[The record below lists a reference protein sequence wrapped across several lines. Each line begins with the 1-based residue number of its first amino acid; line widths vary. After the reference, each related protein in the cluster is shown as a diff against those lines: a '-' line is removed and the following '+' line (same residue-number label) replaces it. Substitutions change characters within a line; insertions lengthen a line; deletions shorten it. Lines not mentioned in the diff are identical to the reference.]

1 MKVGFIGLGDQGAP
15 IAHRM
20 IDHGIELTVW
30 GRRAAS
36 VEPFAAAGAK
46 VAASPAELAAG
57 VELVG
62 VCVRADDDVR
72 EVVVGADGLLAGAR
86 RGLVIAIHSTITP
99 QTVIDLEALARK
111 KGVHL
116 LDAPVSGGAAGAR
129 AGTMTVMAGGSAE
142 ALEIA
147 RPALESFATN
157 IPHLGGVGA
166 GQQLKLLNNNLCYA
180 NIAMAVSA
188 LEIAAKLGVD
198 PDRAAE
204 IMMTS
209 SGSSAGLGILLNR
222 PLLAHATSAAS
233 AIPKDIH
240 IFQKLMAD
248 QGLGERLAPR
258 VTRTTVE
265 AMKRYAESLSP
276 PA

>member
-20 IDHGIELTVW
+20 IDGGMELTVW
-30 GRRAAS
+30 GRRPAS
-36 VEPFAAAGAK
+36 VEPFVAKGAR
-46 VAASPAELAAG
+46 VATSPAELAAA
-57 VELVG
+57 VQLVG
-62 VCVRADDDVR
+62 VCVTADDDVR
-72 EVVVGADGLLAGAR
+72 EVVAGPQGVLQGAR
-86 RGLVIAIHSTITP
+86 PGTVIAIHATISP
-99 QTVIDLEALARK
+99 GTVIDLEVAARE

-142 ALEIA
+142 ALEVA
-147 RPALESFATN
+147 RPALETFAKN
-157 IPHLGGVGA
+157 IPHLGAVGA

-188 LEIAAKLGVD
+188 VEVAAKLGVD
-198 PDRAAE
+198 PERAAE
-204 IMMTS
+204 IMMVS
-209 SGSSAGLGILLNR
+209 SGTSAGLGILLNR

-233 AIPKDIH
+233 AIPKDIR
-240 IFQKLMAD
+240 IFQALMAEH
-248 QGLGERLAPR
+248 GLGERLVPQ

-265 AMKRYAESLSP
+265 AMKRYAGSVAPKS
-276 PA
+276 